1 MNSVARRPARLV
13 LVADRSPAFR
23 QVVSRVLSRDG
34 DWQCATAATI
44 REARDKIVQLRPM
57 VLVVESEM
65 PGNENGEFLQRLLQ
79 YYPMPVMVL
88 ARAWPASLPYTS
100 VVLRS
105 GSDEQTAEALSRTL
119 HAWGGNAAGRQSFGA
134 SYKMIAIGA
143 STGGTE
149 AVETVLQMLPE
160 DSPGIVIAQHIPR
173 QFSTTFAARLNRVTG
188 LEVREAEN
196 GDVICDGLALVAPG
210 DQHLRVA
217 LAGDH
222 WEVRLD
228 IGPKVWHQ
236 RPAVDIL
243 FSTVAKHAGRYA
255 VGVLLTGMGQD
266 GAAGLLEMRQA
277 GAWTIA
283 QDEASCVVFGMPRA
297 AIEAGAAC
305 EVAPLDRIAASVADQ
320 VHTRESRL
328 ARR

>member
-1 MNSVARRPARLV
+1 MTSSARRPARLV
-13 LVADRSPAFR
+13 LVADRSPTFR
-23 QVVSRVLSRDG
+23 QVAGRVLG
-34 DWQCATAATI
+34 HEGEWQCVTASTI
-44 REARDKIVQLRPM
+44 REARDKIVQLRPL

-65 PGNENGEFLQRLLQ
+65 AGNENGEFVERLLQ
-79 YYPMPVMVL
+79 YYPIPVMVL
-88 ARAWPASLPYTS
+88 ARTRPASLPYAA
-100 VVLRS
+100 VVMRA
-105 GSDEQTAEALSRTL
+105 GSDEHAAESLARAL
-119 HAWGGNAAGRQSFGA
+119 HAWGGSAAGRPSLKA

-149 AVETVLQMLPE
+149 AVECVLQMLPE

-173 QFSTTFAARLNRVTG
+173 QFSATFAARLNRVTG

-196 GDVICDGLALVAPG
+196 GDVISDGLALVAPG

-277 GAWTIA
+277 GCWTIA
-283 QDEASCVVFGMPRA
+283 QDEASCVIFGMPRA
-297 AIEAGAAC
+297 AIETGAVC
-305 EVAPLDRIAASVADQ
+305 EVAPLERVAAAIGTQ
-320 VHTRESRL
+320 VRSGESRL